1 MMAVAVNLAVKN
13 LKTIFRDKVYLFFL
27 LGMPIFMMFLIGLAF
42 RGDATAYS
50 VGYVNNDS
58 SLDSSKFI
66 ESLDNASLL
75 PVPPGT
81 PPLEDILVLVQF
93 NDPESLKDSFRKGD
107 IVAGLI
113 IDEGYSPEN
122 ASETVTLFVDESSV
136 SASMTVKSTVTV
148 ISSFLAGSPP
158 PEEYWKPS
166 DESISVEF
174 NIMNFM
180 VVGTLTYAVSI
191 IIFSV
196 TASIAKE
203 RDKGLF
209 SRLRTTPMS
218 TMDFLAGG
226 LMSQLVVSLVQT
238 ASVFAVSYLIGF
250 NPMGTTNLDKAVNM
264 LAAFVV
270 ALILAVA
277 CVGVGLVIAA
287 FAKNEDQAV
296 GVSWF
301 FIIPMMFLSGT
312 WWEPQD
318 PAMKTISWVFP
329 TTYANK
335 AIRAILAR
343 GAPLLSVSNYLVSL
357 AVYAVIAFMVGVA
370 IFRKKTM

>member
-1 MMAVAVNLAVKN
+1 MMTAAVNLAVKN
-13 LKTIFRDKVYLFFL
+13 LKTIFRDRVYLFFL
-27 LGMPIFMMFLIGLAF
+27 LGMPIFMMLLIGLAF
-42 RGDATAYS
+42 RGEATNYS
-50 VGYVNNDS
+50 VGYVNIANNQES
-58 SLDSSKFI
+58 RSFI
-66 ESLDNASLL
+66 EFVDNASML
-75 PVPPGT
+75 PVPSDT
-81 PPLEDILVLVQF
+81 PPLEDILTLVQF
-93 NDPESLKDSFRKGD
+93 NETESLKDAFRKGD

-113 IDEGYSPEN
+113 IDKGYSPEN
-122 ASETVTLFVDESSV
+122 ASETMTLFVDESSV

-148 ISSFLAGSPP
+148 ISSFLAGSLP
-158 PEEYWKPS
+158 PEEYWKPP
-166 DESISVEF
+166 DEPISVEF
-174 NIMNFM
+174 NVMNFM

-238 ASVFAVSYLIGF
+238 ASVFAVSYLVGF
-250 NPMGTTNLDKAVNM
+250 SPIGTTNLDKAMNM
-264 LAAFVV
+264 LAAFAV

-277 CVGVGLVIAA
+277 CVGVGLAIAA

-296 GVSWF
+296 GISWF
-301 FIIPMMFLSGT
+301 VIIPMMFLSGT
-312 WWEPQD
+312 WWDPQD
-318 PAMKTISWVFP
+318 PAMKTISWAFP

-343 GAPLLSVSNYLVSL
+343 GAPLPDVSSYLASL
-357 AVYAVIAFMVGVA
+357 ALYAVIAFIVGVA

>member
-1 MMAVAVNLAVKN
+1 MMAIAVDLAVKN

-27 LGMPIFMMFLIGLAF
+27 LGMPIMMMLLVGLAF
-42 RGDATAYS
+42 RGDTTTYS
-50 VGYVNNDS
+50 VGYVNNDDGPFS
-58 SLDSSKFI
+58 QQFI
-66 ESLDNASLL
+66 TLLDNTTILKMINFSDIDSL
-75 PVPPGT
+75 
-81 PPLEDILVLVQF
+81 E
-93 NDPESLKDSFRKGD
+93 NAFRQGN

-113 IDEGYSPEN
+113 IDEGYSPATAN
-122 ASETVTLFVDESSV
+122 ETVTLFVDESSV
-136 SASMTVKSTVTV
+136 SAFIAIKSTVTAV
-148 ISSFLAGSPP
+148 SSALADSPP
-158 PEEYWKPS
+158 PKEYWKPP
-166 DESISVEF
+166 DEPISVEF
-174 NIMNFM
+174 NALNFM
-180 VVGTLTYAVSI
+180 VVGTLTYAVSV
-191 IIFSV
+191 IIFSA

-218 TMDFLAGG
+218 TMNFLAGS
-226 LMSQLVVSLVQT
+226 LMSQVVISLLQT
-238 ASVFAVSYLIGF
+238 ISVFAVSYLVGFRPIGATSTD
-250 NPMGTTNLDKAVNM
+250 MTVNI

-270 ALILAVA
+270 AMVLSVA

-301 FIIPMMFLSGT
+301 VIIPMMFLSGT
-312 WWEPQD
+312 WWESQD
-318 PAMKTISWVFP
+318 PMMKTISWAFP

-343 GAPLLSVSNYLVSL
+343 GAPLLSMSNYLVGL
-357 AVYAVIAFMVGVA
+357 AVYAVIAFIVGVA

>member
-1 MMAVAVNLAVKN
+1 MVTAVDLAVKN
-13 LKTIFRDKVYLFFL
+13 LKTMFRDKVYLFFL
-27 LGMPIFMMFLIGLAF
+27 LGMPIMMMLLVGFAF
-42 RGDATAYS
+42 REATTTYS
-50 VGYVNNDS
+50 VGYMNNDNSFS
-58 SLDSSKFI
+58 SQ
-66 ESLDNASLL
+66 LL
-75 PVPPGT
+75 IT
-81 PPLEDILVLVQF
+81 QLENTSILKMVNFSDI
-93 NDPESLKDSFRKGD
+93 DSLKKSFRQGS

-113 IDEGYSPEN
+113 IDEGYNPATAN
-122 ASETVTLFVDESSV
+122 ETVTFFVDESSI
-136 SASMTVKSTVTV
+136 SASIAIKSTVTA
-148 ISSFLAGSPP
+148 ISSALAGSPTTKV
-158 PEEYWKPS
+158 YWKPP
-166 DESISVEF
+166 DEPISVEF
-174 NIMNFM
+174 NTLNFM

-218 TMDFLAGG
+218 TIDFLSGS
-226 LMSQLVVSLVQT
+226 LMSQIIISLLQT
-238 ASVFAVSYLIGF
+238 VSVFAVSYLVGFRPIGATS
-250 NPMGTTNLDKAVNM
+250 MDMTVNM

-270 ALILAVA
+270 AMILAVA

-312 WWEPQD
+312 WWEPQG
-318 PAMKTISWVFP
+318 ATMKMVSWAFP

-343 GAPLLSVSNYLVSL
+343 GAPLLSMSNYLVGL
-357 AVYAVIAFMVGVA
+357 AIYAVIAFMVGVA
-370 IFRKKTM
+370 FFRKKTR

>member
-1 MMAVAVNLAVKN
+1 LAVKN

-27 LGMPIFMMFLIGLAF
+27 LGMPIFMMLLIGLAF
-42 RGDATAYS
+42 RGDATIYS

-58 SLDSSKFI
+58 NPFSRQFI
-66 ESLDNASLL
+66 ELLDNASML
-75 PVPPGT
+75 PVPPDT

-93 NDPESLKDSFRKGD
+93 DNTESLKDAFRKGD

-113 IDEGYSPEN
+113 IDEGYSPIN
-122 ASETVTLFVDESSV
+122 ASETVTLFVDESSI
-136 SASMTVKSTVTV
+136 SASMTIKSMVTV
-148 ISSFLAGSPP
+148 ISSVLAGSPP
-158 PEEYWKPS
+158 PEEYWKPP
-166 DESISVEF
+166 DEAISVEF
-174 NIMNFM
+174 NVMNFM

-191 IIFSV
+191 IIFSA

-238 ASVFAVSYLIGF
+238 ASVFAVSYLVGF
-250 NPMGTTNLDKAVNM
+250 NPMGATDLDKALNM
-264 LAAFVV
+264 LAAFVT

-301 FIIPMMFLSGT
+301 IIIPMMFLSGT
-312 WWEPQD
+312 WWETQD
-318 PAMKTISWVFP
+318 PTMKTISWAFP

-343 GAPLLSVSNYLVSL
+343 GAPLLSVSNYLVGL
-357 AVYAVIAFMVGVA
+357 AAYAVIAFIVGVA
-370 IFRKKTM
+370 IFRKKTV

>member
-1 MMAVAVNLAVKN
+1 MMVVAFNLAVKN

-27 LGMPIFMMFLIGLAF
+27 LGMPIFMMLLIGLAF
-42 RGDATAYS
+42 RGDATTYS
-50 VGYVNNDS
+50 VGYVDNASS
-58 SLDSSKFI
+58 SLSRSFI
-66 ESLDNASLL
+66 EMLDNASML
-75 PVPPGT
+75 PVPPDT
-81 PPLEDILVLVQF
+81 SPLEDILVLVQF
-93 NDPESLKDSFRKGD
+93 NDTESLKDAFRKGD

-113 IDEGYSPEN
+113 IDEGYGPKN
-122 ASETVTLFVDESSV
+122 ASETVALFVDESSV

-148 ISSFLAGSPP
+148 VSSFLAGSPP
-158 PEEYWKPS
+158 PEEYWKPP

-174 NIMNFM
+174 NVMNFM

-226 LMSQLVVSLVQT
+226 LMSQLVVSLLQT

-270 ALILAVA
+270 AVILAVA

-296 GVSWF
+296 GISWII
-301 FIIPMMFLSGT
+301 IIPMMFLSGT
-312 WWEPQD
+312 WWEAQD
-318 PAMKTISWVFP
+318 PAMKMISWVFP

-343 GAPLLSVSNYLVSL
+343 GAPLLSVSNYLVGL
-357 AVYAVIAFMVGVA
+357 AVYGVIAFVVGVA

>member
-1 MMAVAVNLAVKN
+1 MTSAFYVAIKN
-13 LKTIFRDKVYLFFL
+13 LKIVFRDKIYLVFL
-27 LGMPIFMMFLIGLAF
+27 LGMPIFMMLLIGLAF
-42 RGDATAYS
+42 RGGTTTYS
-50 VGYVNNDS
+50 VGYVDNDNS
-58 SLDSSKFI
+58 PLSQNFI
-66 ESLDNASLL
+66 NILDNVSAL

-81 PPLEDILVLVQF
+81 PPLEDVLTMVQF
-93 NDPESLKDSFRKGD
+93 NDTKSLEDAFRQGN

-113 IDEGYSPEN
+113 IDEGYNPKTAN
-122 ASETVTLFVDESSV
+122 DTVTLFVDESSI
-136 SASMTVKSTVTV
+136 SASMTIKSTVTIV
-148 ISSFLAGSPP
+148 SSVLADLPP
-158 PEEYWKPS
+158 PKEYWKPL
-166 DESISVEF
+166 DKPISVEF
-174 NIMNFM
+174 NAMNFM

-191 IIFSV
+191 IIFSA
-196 TASIAKE
+196 TASVAKE

-209 SRLRTTPMS
+209 SRLRTTPMG

-238 ASVFAVSYLIGF
+238 ASVFAVSYLVGF
-250 NPMGTTNLDKAVNM
+250 NPMGTTGTDKAVNM

-270 ALILAVA
+270 AMILAVA
-277 CVGVGLVIAA
+277 CVGIGLVISA

-296 GVSWF
+296 GISWF
-301 FIIPMMFLSGT
+301 VIIPMMFLSGT

-318 PAMKTISWVFP
+318 PAMKMISWAFP

-343 GAPLLSVSNYLVSL
+343 GAPLLSVSNYLVGL
-357 AVYAVIAFMVGVA
+357 AVYAVIAFIVGVA

>member
-1 MMAVAVNLAVKN
+1 MTIAVDLAVKN

-27 LGMPIFMMFLIGLAF
+27 LGMPIMMMLLVGLAF

-50 VGYVNNDS
+50 VGYVNNDTGPFSQQFITLLDNVDILRMISFSDVS
-58 SLDSSKFI
+58 SL
-66 ESLDNASLL
+66 ENA
-75 PVPPGT
+75 
-81 PPLEDILVLVQF
+81 
-93 NDPESLKDSFRKGD
+93 FRQGS

-113 IDEGYSPEN
+113 IDEGYNPVTAN
-122 ASETVTLFVDESSV
+122 ETVTFFVDESSV
-136 SASMTVKSTVTV
+136 SASMAIKSTVTT
-148 ISSFLAGSPP
+148 ISSALAGSPP
-158 PEEYWKPS
+158 PKEYWKPP
-166 DESISVEF
+166 DEPISVEF
-174 NIMNFM
+174 NILNFM

-196 TASIAKE
+196 TGSIAKE

-218 TMDFLAGG
+218 TMDFLTGS
-226 LMSQLVVSLVQT
+226 LMSQLVVSLLQT
-238 ASVFAVSYLIGF
+238 ISVFAVSYLVGFRPIGATG
-250 NPMGTTNLDKAVNM
+250 MDMTVNI

-270 ALILAVA
+270 AMILAVA

-301 FIIPMMFLSGT
+301 VIIPMMFLSGT

-329 TTYANK
+329 TSYANK
-335 AIRAILAR
+335 AVRAILAR
-343 GAPLLSVSNYLVSL
+343 GAPLLSMSSYLIGL
-357 AVYAVIAFMVGVA
+357 AVYAAIAFVVGVA